1 MDNGNGRQDEE
12 GAQQRSHR
20 QHLTLS
26 ERRQEGDDRH
36 LPKAGLVVGLAGVSR
51 KTTLQC
57 HRARGI

>member
-1 MDNGNGRQDEE
+1 MATEGRTKKVLS
-12 GAQQRSHR
+12 SHR